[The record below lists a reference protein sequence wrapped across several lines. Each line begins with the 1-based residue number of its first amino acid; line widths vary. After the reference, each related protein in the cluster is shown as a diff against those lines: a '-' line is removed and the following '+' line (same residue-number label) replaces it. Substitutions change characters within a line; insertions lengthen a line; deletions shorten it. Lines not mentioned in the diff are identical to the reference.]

1 MEIRQIVAAEN
12 GWRALFE
19 EPTGE
24 VTRSRVVC
32 WALVG
37 AAKSVE
43 VVGLI
48 VDPTEPTQ
56 MIAARDASSPD
67 GGLFTRYA
75 FAPDA

>member
-1 MEIRQIVAAEN
+1 MRIQQIVAAEN

-32 WALVG
+32 WALAGTAEAVEIVG
-37 AAKSVE
+37 M
-43 VVGLI
+43 I
-48 VDPTEPTQ
+48 VDPTEPTKVVS
-56 MIAARDASSPD
+56 APDGVSPD
-67 GGLFTRYA
+67 GGAFTRYA